1 MKRFSLVLSLFGA
14 NALLVSQQCL
24 AQKAELV
31 SVSPSLAQMTEKV
44 DPKKDTMVL
53 AYEKWKLPN
62 GLTILIHEDHSD
74 PIVNVSVQYHVGSA
88 RESIGKSGFAHLFE
102 HMMFQGSEHVKDE
115 EHFRLISEAGG
126 TMNGFTQEDITFYF
140 ETLPSNNLDMALWL
154 EADRMGFLLDSLTK
168 EKFEVQ
174 RGTVK
179 NEKSQNY
186 ENQPYALGFGEVLAG
201 ALYPAGHP
209 YSWPVIG
216 FTDDL
221 DRVTLDDV
229 KKFFMRWYGPNNAVL
244 CISGDVNPKEVIAS
258 VEKYYGSIPAG
269 REVKKAKA
277 QVPILNSD
285 KYANYVDNIYQPLTL
300 MVFPTVPAYHRDQPA
315 LDMLAGMLGEGN
327 NTVFYKNFDKAEKG
341 NAGVSHQ
348 AKELSGEFGIGVFA
362 YPDFETDITKQFNE
376 TESLIRASLEEFEK
390 AGVSDSALAREK
402 AKRQASII
410 DGAGS
415 VFGKAYMLSQWQL
428 LGKPYNI
435 PDELDRY
442 NKVTKE
448 DITRV
453 YNKYIKGKFAA
464 IVNVFPRDPESKDST
479 KSYNPYANLK
489 ANDSAEYAGLAYVK
503 GKDVFD
509 RAMRPLPGAPKT
521 PVIPQYYT
529 QTLKNGLKIIGT
541 KSSEIPEVVITITLN
556 GGDLLSGDDPKKV
569 GVAGLTAAMLDEGT
583 KNFTTEQ
590 ISAKLDELGS
600 TVNFSAGTETST
612 ITVVTLTKNLD
623 ATLKLLEE
631 KLLNPG
637 FHAADFK
644 RVKRET
650 IEATYNAKKNADV
663 IANNLFRNLV
673 YGNNLLGA
681 YVTEKNIK
689 KLTLEDVKNYYQQN
703 YSPSVASLVVVGDV
717 SEKDILPKLEFLNK
731 WEAKEVKMP
740 VITPAP
746 VALPNTVYVAHK
758 DFAASSVI
766 NIGYAAMPYD
776 YNGEYYKSNIMN
788 YCFGGSFNS
797 RLNLNLREDKEF
809 TYGIRS
815 GFSGTKYPG
824 FFQIAA
830 SVRRTATDSSL
841 AEIFKEIK
849 EFQTGL
855 KDEEVT
861 FTKSALLN
869 SEALRYETLF
879 QKAGF
884 LSRIARYDLP
894 GDYTMTQSK
903 ILKEVTKDELN
914 SLGSKYIDK
923 NRMIILVVGNKYA
936 IKDKIEKLGL
946 GKVKEV
952 ELE

>member
-1 MKRFSLVLSLFGA
+1 MISLIAANSLLFTRDAG
-14 NALLVSQQCL
+14 

-31 SVSPSLAQMTEKV
+31 GVSPSLAQMTEKV
-44 DPKKDTMVL
+44 DPKKDTMVIP
-53 AYEKWKLPN
+53 YEKWKLPN

-74 PIVNVSVQYHVGSA
+74 PIVNVSVLYHVGSA
-88 RESIGKSGFAHLFE
+88 KESIGKSGFAHFFE

-115 EHFRLISEAGG
+115 EHFKLVSEAGG
-126 TMNGFTQEDITFYF
+126 TMNGFTQDDITVYF
-140 ETLPSNNLDMALWL
+140 ETVPSNNLDMALWL
-154 EADRMGFLLDSLTK
+154 EADRMGFLLDSVTQQ
-168 EKFEVQ
+168 KFEVQ
-174 RGTVK
+174 RATVK

-221 DRVTLDDV
+221 DRVTVDDL

-244 CISGDVNPKEVIAS
+244 CISGDVNPKDVIAAA
-258 VEKYYGSIPAG
+258 EKYYGSIPAG
-269 REVKKAKA
+269 REVKKAKP

-300 MVFPTVPAYHRDQPA
+300 MVFPTVPAYHRDEPA
-315 LDMLAGMLGEGN
+315 LDMLAGMMGEGN

-341 NAGVSHQ
+341 FAGVSHST
-348 AKELSGEFGIGVFA
+348 KELSGEFQIAVFA
-362 YPDFETDITKQFNE
+362 YPDFELDITKQFNE
-376 TESLIRASLEEFEK
+376 TEKMIRSTLDEFEK
-390 AGVSDSALAREK
+390 TGISDSALQREK

-410 DGAGS
+410 ENANS
-415 VFGKAYMLSQWQL
+415 VLGKGLLLSQWQL
-428 LGKPYNI
+428 LGRPYNL
-435 PDELDRY
+435 PDEIDRY
-442 NKVTKE
+442 NKVTKD

-453 YNKYIKGKFAA
+453 YTKYIKGKFAA

-479 KSYNPYANLK
+479 KSFNPYANLK

-503 GKDVFD
+503 AKDNFD
-509 RAMRPLPGAPKT
+509 RAQRPVPGPGKT
-521 PVIPQYYT
+521 PVVPQYYT
-529 QTLKNGLKIIGT
+529 STLKNGLKIIGT

-556 GGDLLSGDDPKKV
+556 GGDLLSGDPKRV
-569 GVAGLTAAMLDEGT
+569 GVAELTAAMLDEGT
-583 KNFTTEQ
+583 QNFTTEQ

-600 TVNFSAGTETST
+600 NIDFGAGGETST
-612 ITVVTLTKNLD
+612 ITVTTLTKNLD

-631 KLLNPG
+631 KLLHPG
-637 FHAADFK
+637 FNAADFK
-644 RVKRET
+644 RVKREL
-650 IEATYNAKKNADV
+650 IESTYNAKKNADV
-663 IANNLFRNLV
+663 IAANIFKNLV

-681 YVTEKNIK
+681 YVTEKNLK
-689 KLTLEDVKNYYQQN
+689 KLTLEDVKAYYDAN
-703 YSPSVASLVVVGDV
+703 YSPSVSSLVVVGDIDQN
-717 SEKDILPKLEFLNK
+717 EILPKLEFLNK
-731 WEAKEVKMP
+731 WQAKNVVMP
-740 VITPAP
+740 TITPAST
-746 VALPNTVYVAHK
+746 ALPNTIYVAHK

-766 NIGYAAMPYD
+766 DVGYAAMPYD

-797 RLNLNLREDKEF
+797 RLNLNLREDKGY

-824 FFQIAA
+824 YFQISA

-841 AEIFKEIK
+841 TEIFKEIK
-849 EFQTGL
+849 NFKSGL
-855 KDEEVT
+855 KDDEVA

-879 QKAGF
+879 QKAAF
-884 LSRIARYDLP
+884 LSRIIRYDLP

-903 ILKEVTKDELN
+903 ILKDISKDELN
-914 SLGSKYIDK
+914 ALGAKYIDPSK
-923 NRMIILVVGNKYA
+923 MIILVVGNKYA

-946 GKVKEV
+946 GKIKEV

>member
-1 MKRFSLVLSLFGA
+1 MKRLSLLISLFVA
-14 NALLVSQQCL
+14 NSLLTPQAGV

-44 DPKKDTMVL
+44 DPKKDTMVIP
-53 AYEKWKLPN
+53 YEKWKLPN
-62 GLTILIHEDHSD
+62 GLTVLIHEDHSD

-126 TMNGFTQEDITFYF
+126 SMNGFTQEDITFYF
-140 ETLPSNNLDMALWL
+140 ETVPSNNLDLALWL

-168 EKFEVQ
+168 QKFEVQ

-201 ALYPAGHP
+201 ALYPPGHP

-221 DRVTLDDV
+221 DRVTIEDV

-244 CISGDVNPKEVIAS
+244 TISGDVNPKDVIAAA
-258 VEKYYGSIPAG
+258 EKYYGSIPTG

-300 MVFPTVPAYHRDQPA
+300 MVFPTVPAFHRDEPA
-315 LDMLAGMLGEGN
+315 LDMLAGMLGQGN
-327 NTVFYKNFDKAEKG
+327 NTLFYKKFDKAEKG
-341 NAGVSHQ
+341 FASVNHGT
-348 AKELSGEFGIGVFA
+348 KELSGEFQIAIFA

-376 TESLIRASLEEFEK
+376 TEKMIRTTLDEFEK
-390 AGVSDSALAREK
+390 GGVSDSALAREK
-402 AKRQASII
+402 AKKQSQII

-415 VFGKAYMLSQWQL
+415 VFGKAFLLSQWQL
-428 LGKPYNI
+428 LGKQYNL

-448 DITRV
+448 DVSRV
-453 YNKYIKGKFAA
+453 YAKYIKGKFAA

-479 KSYNPYANLK
+479 KSFNPYANLK
-489 ANDSAEYAGLAYVK
+489 ANDSADYAGLTYVK
-503 GKDVFD
+503 GKDNFD
-509 RAMRPLPGAPKT
+509 RSVHPKPSAPKL
-521 PVIPQYYT
+521 PVIPQYYSHK
-529 QTLKNGLKIIGT
+529 LSNGLKIIGT
-541 KSSEIPEVVITITLN
+541 KSSEIPQVVINITID
-556 GGDLLSGDDPKKV
+556 GGDLLSGDSKRV
-569 GVAGLTAAMLDEGT
+569 GVAQMTASILNEGT
-583 KNFTTEQ
+583 EHYTTEQ

-600 TVNFSAGTETST
+600 SIGFSAGTEASYISVT
-612 ITVVTLTKNLD
+612 TLTKNLD
-623 ATLKLLEE
+623 ATLKILEE
-631 KLLNPG
+631 KLLHPG
-637 FHAADFK
+637 FVAADFK
-644 RVKRET
+644 RAKREF
-650 IEATYNAKKNADV
+650 IELTYNSKKNAEV
-663 IANNLFRNLV
+663 IAANLFRNLV

-689 KLTLEDVKNYYQQN
+689 KLTLEDVKAYYQNN
-703 YSPSVASLVVVGDV
+703 YSPSVASLVISGDV
-717 SEKDILPKLEFLNK
+717 DEKEIMPKLEFLNQWK
-731 WEAKEVKMP
+731 ARDVVMP
-740 VITPAP
+740 AITPAST
-746 VALPNTVYVAHK
+746 ALPNTVYVAHK

-766 NIGYAAMPYD
+766 NIGYSALPYD
-776 YNGEYYKSNIMN
+776 YNGEFFKANIMN

-824 FFQIAA
+824 FFGISA

-841 AEIFKEIK
+841 AEIFKEVK
-849 EFQTGL
+849 GFKTGL
-855 KDEEVT
+855 TDDEVT

-869 SEALRYETLF
+869 SEALRYETLD

-884 LSRIARYDLP
+884 LSRIIRYDLP
-894 GDYTMTQSK
+894 GDYTVTQSK
-903 ILKEVTKDELN
+903 ILKDVTKDELN
-914 SLGSKYIDK
+914 ALGTKYIDQSK
-923 NRMIILVVGNKYA
+923 MIILVVGNKYA

-952 ELE
+952 ELD

>member
-1 MKRFSLVLSLFGA
+1 MKKIYLTISLFLA
-14 NALLVSQQCL
+14 NVIFMVSM

-31 SVSPSLAQMTEKV
+31 AVSPGLAQMTEKV
-44 DPKKDTMVL
+44 EPKTDTMVIP
-53 AYEKWKLPN
+53 YEKWKLSN

-102 HMMFQGSEHVKDE
+102 HMMFQGSENVKDE

-126 TMNGFTQEDITFYF
+126 TMNGFTQNDITFYF
-140 ETLPSNNLDMALWL
+140 ETVPSNNLDLALWL

-221 DRVTLDDV
+221 DRVTIDDV

-244 CISGDVNPKEVIAS
+244 CISGDVNPKEVVAAA
-258 VEKYYGSIPAG
+258 EKYYGSIPTG
-269 REVKKAKA
+269 REVKKVKA

-300 MVFPTVPAYHRDQPA
+300 MVFPTVPAYHRDEPA
-315 LDMLAGMLGEGN
+315 IDMLAGMLGQGN
-327 NTVFYKNFDKAEKG
+327 NTMFYKNFDKAEKG
-341 NAGVSHQ
+341 FASVGHQ
-348 AKELSGEFGIGVFA
+348 TKELSGEFQIAVFS

-376 TESLIRASLEEFEK
+376 TEKMIRTTLDEFEK

-402 AKRQASII
+402 AKRQAQIVS
-410 DGAGS
+410 GAGS
-415 VFGKAYMLSQWQL
+415 VLGKAFLLSQWQL
-428 LGKPYNI
+428 LGRPYNL
-435 PDELDRY
+435 PDEIDRY

-448 DITRV
+448 DVSRV

-464 IVNVFPRDPESKDST
+464 IVNVFPRNPESKDST
-479 KSYNPYANLK
+479 KSFNPYANLK

-503 GKDVFD
+503 AKDVFD
-509 RAMRPLPGAPKT
+509 RAKRPVPGGGKLP
-521 PVIPQYYT
+521 VVPQYYT
-529 QTLKNGLKIIGT
+529 STLKNGLKIIGT
-541 KSSEIPEVVITITLN
+541 KSSEIPEVVINITLT
-556 GGDLLSGDDPKKV
+556 GGNLLSGDDIKKV
-569 GVAGLTAAMLDEGT
+569 GVAELTAAMLNEGT

-600 TVNFSAGTETST
+600 TISFDAGTETST
-612 ITVVTLTKNLD
+612 ISITSLTKNID
-623 ATLKLLEE
+623 ATLKILEE
-631 KLLNPG
+631 KLLSPG
-637 FHAADFK
+637 FIAADFK
-644 RVKRET
+644 RVKREF

-663 IANNLFRNLV
+663 IAGNLFRNLI

-681 YVTEKNIK
+681 YVSEKNIK
-689 KLTLEDVKNYYQQN
+689 KLTLDDVKNYYNAN
-703 YSPSVASLVVVGDV
+703 YSPSVASLVVVGDIE
-717 SEKDILPKLEFLNK
+717 EKQILPKLDFLNK
-731 WEAKEVKMP
+731 WQGKEVKMP

-746 VALPNTVYVAHK
+746 LAVPNTVYVAHK

-766 NIGYAAMPYD
+766 DIGYAALPYD
-776 YNGEYYKSNIMN
+776 YNGEYFKSNIMN

-809 TYGIRS
+809 TYGIYS

-824 FFQIAA
+824 FFQINA

-849 EFQTGL
+849 EFRNGIR
-855 KDEEVT
+855 DEEVS

-869 SEALRYETLF
+869 SEALRYETLQ
-879 QKAGF
+879 QKAAF
-884 LSRIARYDLP
+884 LSRIIRYDLP
-894 GDYTMTQSK
+894 GDYTVTQSK
-903 ILKEVTKDELN
+903 ILNEVSKDELN
-914 SLGSKYIDK
+914 ALGTKYIDPSK
-923 NRMIILVVGNKYA
+923 MIILVVGNKYA

-946 GKVKEV
+946 GKVKEI

>member
-1 MKRFSLVLSLFGA
+1 MKRLSLLISLFA
-14 NALLVSQQCL
+14 VSSLITPQTGN

-44 DPKKDTMVL
+44 DPKKDTMIIP
-53 AYEKWKLPN
+53 YEKWKLPN
-62 GLTILIHEDHSD
+62 GLTVLIHEDHSD

-102 HMMFQGSEHVKDE
+102 HMMFQGSENVKDE
-115 EHFRLISEAGG
+115 EHFKLISEAGG
-126 TMNGFTQEDITFYF
+126 TMNGFTQDDITFYF
-140 ETLPSNNLDMALWL
+140 ETVPSNSLDLALWL

-201 ALYPAGHP
+201 ALYPPGHP

-221 DRVTLDDV
+221 DRVTIDDV
-229 KKFFMRWYGPNNAVL
+229 RKFFMRWYGPNNAVL
-244 CISGDVNPKEVIAS
+244 TISGDVNPKDVIAAT
-258 VEKYYGSIPAG
+258 EKFYGSIPEG

-300 MVFPTVPAYHRDQPA
+300 MVFPTVPAYHRDEPA
-315 LDMLAGMLGEGN
+315 LDMLAGMMGEGN
-327 NTVFYKNFDKAEKG
+327 NTLFYKNFDKAEKG
-341 NAGVSHQ
+341 FASVGHST
-348 AKELSGEFGIGVFA
+348 KELSGEFQIAVFS

-376 TESLIRASLEEFEK
+376 TETLIRTTIGEFDK

-402 AKRQASII
+402 AKKQAQII

-415 VFGKAYMLSQWQL
+415 VLGKAFLLSQWQL
-428 LGKPYNI
+428 LGKQYNL
-435 PDELDRY
+435 PDELDRF

-448 DITRV
+448 DVSRV
-453 YNKYIKGKFAA
+453 FNKYIKGKFAA

-479 KSYNPYANLK
+479 KSFNPYANLK
-489 ANDSAEYAGLAYVK
+489 SNDSAEYAGLTYVK
-503 GKDVFD
+503 GKDNFD
-509 RAMRPLPGAPKT
+509 RSKKPAAGPSKT

-529 QTLKNGLKIIGT
+529 HSLKNGLKIIGT
-541 KSSEIPEVVITITLN
+541 KSSEIPEVVINITIS
-556 GGDLLSGDDPKKV
+556 GGDLLSGDTKKV
-569 GVAGLTAAMLDEGT
+569 GVAELTAAILSEGT
-583 KNFTTEQ
+583 QNFTTEQ

-600 TVNFSAGTETST
+600 SINFSAGTETTNIS
-612 ITVVTLTKNLD
+612 ITTLTKNVD
-623 ATLKLLEE
+623 ATLKILEE
-631 KLLNPG
+631 KLLHPG
-637 FHAADFK
+637 FSAVDFK
-644 RVKRET
+644 RVKKEM
-650 IEATYNAKKNADV
+650 IESTYNQKKNADV
-663 IANNLFRNLV
+663 IAANIFRNLA

-689 KLTLEDVKNYYQQN
+689 KLALEDVKAYYEQN
-703 YSPSVASLVVVGDV
+703 YSPSVATLVVVGDI
-717 SEKDILPKLEFLNK
+717 SENEILPKLEFLNQ
-731 WEAKEVKMP
+731 WQAKEVKMP
-740 VITPAP
+740 VITPASL
-746 VALPNTVYVAHK
+746 ASPNTVYVAHK

-766 NIGYAAMPYD
+766 SIGYAALPYD
-776 YNGEYYKSNIMN
+776 YNGEYYKANIMN

-815 GFSGTKYPG
+815 GFSGSKYPG
-824 FFQIAA
+824 YFQIGA

-841 AEIFKEIK
+841 TEIYKEINNFK
-849 EFQTGL
+849 TGL
-855 KDEEVT
+855 TDDEVT

-869 SEALRYETLF
+869 SEALRYETLG

-884 LSRIARYDLP
+884 LSRIVRYELP
-894 GDYTMTQSK
+894 ADYTVEQAR
-903 ILKEVTKDELN
+903 ILKEVSKGELN
-914 SLGSKYIDK
+914 ALGTKYIDPSK
-923 NRMIILVVGNKYA
+923 MIILVVGNKYA

-946 GKVKEV
+946 GKIKEV
-952 ELE
+952 ELD